1 VIDKSLKNKENFR
14 RLLPISTQ
22 EGMMSEPL
30 QVSDA
35 DFEAEIL
42 KADTPAMVD
51 FWAAW
56 CGPCRAIA
64 PVVEELA
71 RDYAGK
77 VKVAKMNV
85 DENAKTPA
93 KYGIRAIPTL
103 IIFKGGQVV
112 EQITGAVSRSIIE
125 NALKKAL

>member
-1 VIDKSLKNKENFR
+1 
-14 RLLPISTQ
+14 
-22 EGMMSEPL
+22 MAEPL

-35 DFEAEIL
+35 DFEQEIL
-42 KADTPAMVD
+42 KSDIPALVD

-103 IIFKGGQVV
+103 IVFQAGQVV

>member
-1 VIDKSLKNKENFR
+1 LTKALKTRKISR

-22 EGMMSEPL
+22 EGKMSEPL

-35 DFEAEIL
+35 EFEAEIL

-93 KYGIRAIPTL
+93 KYGIRAIHSDHLQSRP
-103 IIFKGGQVV
+103 VV
-112 EQITGAVSRSIIE
+112 EQITGAVSFHH
-125 NALKKAL
+125 